1 MAILSVGISPSKRR
15 EPKANED
22 PRTVRAMGGIISECR
37 AGINRNGGRDQ
48 IGMVGGIKS
57 E

>member
-1 MAILSVGISPSKRR
+1 MAILPVGIGPSKRR
-15 EPKANED
+15 QPKASED
-22 PRTVRAMGGIISECR
+22 PPSPAQVGGIISERR
-37 AGINRNGGRDQ
+37 AGTDRNGGRDQ